1 VSAVVIEV
9 ADAVVRTLND
19 GSFSQS
25 FVAERTYDPERA
37 LAEYQT
43 LRVTVVP
50 KGRQMQFADRSRMQ
64 QDVAI
69 DVAIQRRVASDTET
83 DEMMALVDEVLDYW
97 KDHRI
102 LKDSQQNTPPRRP
115 RVDQRADPDLSSD
128 SVMPMDRTDYH
139 DIRHLIPHRFVL
151 RQLLWPTST
160 AAWTWF
166 PTWHLAWWNRMTWP
180 GPCSIDCSSPV

>member
-102 LKDSQQNTPPRRP
+102 LKDSQQNPLASWLRAGNEPIFVPKHLREDHVLTSVLTLTF
-115 RVDQRADPDLSSD
+115 RV
-128 SVMPMDRTDYH
+128 
-139 DIRHLIPHRFVL
+139 IR
-151 RQLLWPTST
+151 
-160 AAWTWF
+160 
-166 PTWHLAWWNRMTWP
+166 
-180 GPCSIDCSSPV
+180 